1 MPNGSED
8 LGVERQTTGGFE
20 CPAGRPD
27 QSVGARPGVRP
38 SACSA
43 RTEWR
48 RYLGYL
54 LFALVVV
61 AADQASKVAVLQGVG
76 PGRYVPIAGATFGI
90 RLVQNTGMAFSLFQ
104 SAGPVL
110 IGVTLVAVG
119 AILYYSRRAAG
130 VHPWMLL
137 ALSLQLGGALGNLVD
152 RVRFGHVIDFLY
164 LSFWPTFNVADIAIT
179 LGAGLLGY
187 CLLVSPDPART
198 ESS

>member
-8 LGVERQTTGGFE
+8 LGVERQTTGGFD
-20 CPAGRPD
+20 CPTGRPD
-27 QSVGARPGVRP
+27 QPALAR
-38 SACSA
+38 SA
-43 RTEWR
+43 RAEWR
-48 RYLGYL
+48 RYLRYSL
-54 LFALVVV
+54 VALAIV
-61 AADQASKVAVLQGVG
+61 AADQASKHAVLQGVG

-90 RLVQNTGMAFSLFQ
+90 RLVENTGMAFSLFQ

-110 IGVTLVAVG
+110 ILVALVAVG
-119 AILYYSRRAAG
+119 AILYYSRQAAG

-152 RVRFGHVIDFLY
+152 RVRLGHVVDFLY

-198 ESS
+198 ESP